1 MISSNFSSYGALE
14 TPVFHNSNHHVFSFK
29 KYITY
34 FSKQPQTGFSLP
46 YNINLRVSKIY
57 RIREEQA
64 QFSLV
69 FFLENRV
76 SRRLCFQERQR
87 TVSPFV
93 LPMPPPRS
101 QKSICG
107 FWERMLHFWE
117 WCPEHVSFCVI
128 LESQRGDNKIFICC
142 ILLCAVISLRANS
155 CNSHIFLLVDFKKE
169 KNLFISFWPY

>member
-1 MISSNFSSYGALE
+1 MSSNFSSYSALE
-14 TPVFHNSNHHVFSFK
+14 TPVFRNSNHQIFSFK

-34 FSKQPQTGFSLP
+34 FSKQQQTGFSLP
-46 YNINLRVSKIY
+46 YNINLEFQKYIGYVKNR
-57 RIREEQA
+57 A

-76 SRRLCFQERQR
+76 SRRQRFQAWQH
-87 TVSPFV
+87 TVSSFV

-107 FWERMLHFWE
+107 FLERMLYFWE

-155 CNSHIFLLVDFKKE
+155 CNSHIFLFVDFKKE
-169 KNLFISFWPY
+169 NNF